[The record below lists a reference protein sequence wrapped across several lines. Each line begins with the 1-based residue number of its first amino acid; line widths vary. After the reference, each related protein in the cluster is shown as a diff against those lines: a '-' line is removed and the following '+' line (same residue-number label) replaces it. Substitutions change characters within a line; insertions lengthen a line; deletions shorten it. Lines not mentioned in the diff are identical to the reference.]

1 MKTTAGFQRV
11 WSWPVVTGTHRVGRV
26 ENGLDRELATR
37 DDVKAAERAA
47 LRAQARAVD
56 MAEKAADPD
65 AVSRANAVYLQL
77 REAAA
82 LSVAGSKPADPWA
95 DLMAEITRPGAAPSD
110 TANT

>member
-1 MKTTAGFQRV
+1 VA
-11 WSWPVVTGTHRVGRV
+11 GTHRVGRV
-26 ENGLDRELATR
+26 ENGLDRELAAGR
-37 DDVKAAERAA
+37 EDIRQAERAA

-56 MAEKAADPD
+56 MAESQKDPD

-82 LSVAGSKPADPWA
+82 LSVAGSKPSDPWA

-110 TANT
+110 TAKS